1 MKNLFLFVSV
11 GLLVNNVWSTPLKRL
26 GVLAPKLAT
35 QLSVGAS
42 KRTLSADSDASKRV
56 LPCEICKKSCF
67 CPIVLR
73 AGKLSDKGSEA
84 ELYGKKHAD
93 LIDKNRAV
101 GVVRNILSV
110 ACLGASGW
118 QAIFAESTNVSVIAG
133 SFVFMACLVQ
143 SDASDELALKKACRY
158 TQERLNDLS
167 SQREQEVSEKLKNR
181 QQ

>member
-1 MKNLFLFVSV
+1 MKNLFLFLSV
-11 GLLVNNVWSTPLKRL
+11 VLFAGYTCATPIKRL
-26 GVLAPKLAT
+26 GVLVPRLTT
-35 QLSVGAS
+35 QLSVSAP
-42 KRTLSADSDASKRV
+42 KRALSTDSDSSKRV

-67 CPIVLR
+67 CSIVLR

-93 LIDKNRAV
+93 FIDKNHAV
-101 GVVRNILSV
+101 GIVRNILSM

-133 SFVFMACLVQ
+133 SFVFIACLFQ
-143 SDASDELALKKACRY
+143 SDVSDELALKKACHY
-158 TQERLNDLS
+158 TQERLNELAL
-167 SQREQEVSEKLKNR
+167 QREQEVSEKLKNR